1 MPWAI
6 QRQRL
11 LAARPLLPPGM
22 RRPAA
27 LLAAGCVVVTA
38 CLAVAFGHQG
48 RPGRLDTVVDARIQ
62 GLLDSYQGPLHLLSR
77 LGGLLSVAELTAAL
91 VLACLVTRRWRGAVL
106 AALAVPAAM
115 TLTEFVLKPLVERSI
130 RGYASFPSGHA
141 TAMFALAAICAVLL
155 ANPPRPRLPRAVRLL
170 LAAGAVLVA
179 VAVPVAMVAQG
190 FHYFTDIV
198 AGAAVGVGTVLL
210 ITLLI
215 DLARPAA
222 RVSRGTAAEDT
233 AALSAGRLP

>member
-1 MPWAI
+1 
-6 QRQRL
+6 
-11 LAARPLLPPGM
+11 M

-38 CLAVAFGHQG
+38 CLAVAFAHQG
-48 RPGRLDTVVDARIQ
+48 RPHRLDAAVDARIRS
-62 GLLDSYQGPLHLLSR
+62 LLGSHHEPLHLLSQ
-77 LGGLLSVAELTAAL
+77 LGGLLSVTGLTAAL

-106 AALAVPAAM
+106 AALAVPAAVA
-115 TLTEFVLKPLVERSI
+115 LTEFVLKPLVGRSI
-130 RGYASFPSGHA
+130 DGYDSFPSGHA
-141 TAMFALAAICAVLL
+141 TAMFALATTCAVLL

-170 LAAGAVLVA
+170 LVAGAVLVA
-179 VAVPVAMVAQG
+179 VAVPVAMVALG

-198 AGAAVGVGTVLL
+198 AGAAVGIGTVLL
-210 ITLLI
+210 VALLI

-222 RVSRGTAAEDT
+222 QAPCGAAAEDP